1 MAGRFAAKLS
11 GPSSWE
17 VSPAENL
24 SWGGKLRGAP
34 CSPKTDKQK
43 QAKNEPRDGCGSE
56 VVINPLRDPNRRQ
69 NITEGMQVMPT
80 SQGYRV
86 AECRAGFSLGL
97 SQNQGGSELGYC
109 LVARGVVGEPSSL

>member
-1 MAGRFAAKLS
+1 
-11 GPSSWE
+11 
-17 VSPAENL
+17 
-24 SWGGKLRGAP
+24 
-34 CSPKTDKQK
+34 
-43 QAKNEPRDGCGSE
+43 
-56 VVINPLRDPNRRQ
+56 
-69 NITEGMQVMPT
+69 MPT